1 MKNIKICIKIF
12 TVLFILTGVI
22 YPLLVTLTGQIF
34 FHEKANGSI
43 VYLDNKKVGSRLIG
57 QYFESSRLFWSRPSP
72 TRGFPYNALYSGGSN
87 LSPTNPLLIKQVEER
102 IQLLKKKGMDNYIP
116 SCLVLGSGSGLDPDI
131 TPEAAYIQI
140 PGLSKSTGIS
150 QGELKA
156 LVKSHTDKK
165 IFGFLGA
172 DRVNVLGLN
181 ISLMKLEEKYAA
193 R

>member
-1 MKNIKICIKIF
+1 MKNLKICIKVFI
-12 TVLFILTGVI
+12 VLFILTGVI

-34 FHEKANGSI
+34 FHKQANGSI

-57 QYFESSRLFWSRPSP
+57 QYFENNRLFWSRPSP
-72 TRGFPYNALYSGGSN
+72 TKDFPYNALYSGGSN
-87 LSPTNPLLIKQVEER
+87 LSPTNPLLIKQVKER
-102 IQLLKKKGMDNYIP
+102 MQTLKKNGMDSKIP

-131 TPEAAYIQI
+131 TPEAAYAQI
-140 PGLSKSTGIS
+140 PRISRATGIP
-150 QGELKA
+150 QGELEA

-172 DRVNVLGLN
+172 DRVNVIELN
-181 ISLMKLEEKYAA
+181 ISLIKLEEKYAA